1 MSNQKMR
8 EALQAAYEAHKDDFE
23 QPWLSLAAEA
33 LAIPA
38 DEQVGL
44 TRGELWSAID
54 SHVERLQ
61 LHTYEHGLAA
71 EGAIEIAV
79 QIGRAAIAAHE
90 AKRVSCSK
98 TAKTSTREGG
108 RVNEVEKSEQV
119 GGAA

>member
-38 DEQVGL
+38 DE
-44 TRGELWSAID
+44 
-54 SHVERLQ
+54 H
-61 LHTYEHGLAA
+61 AA
-71 EGAIEIAV
+71 APS
-79 QIGRAAIAAHE
+79 QD
-90 AKRVSCSK
+90 
-98 TAKTSTREGG
+98 
-108 RVNEVEKSEQV
+108 N